1 LQTLESVVL
10 ASASPRRRELLGSL
24 GLSVEIVG
32 SSYEEAPLPGRTPLE
47 TALAHARGKL
57 RGAPHRSALTIAA
70 DTVVDLDGT
79 SLGKPR
85 DDAEARAMLAA
96 LAGREHQVHTAFAL
110 RDPAGE
116 IRHVEA
122 VSTTVRFLA
131 LDPETIAGYVASG
144 DSRDKAGAYG
154 IQGFAATLVE
164 RVDGDYFTVVGFPL
178 AAFARALPAL
188 GYRLAPGTAA
198 PELAGACR

>member
-1 LQTLESVVL
+1 MQTLESVVL

-24 GLSVEIVG
+24 GLTVEIVG
-32 SSYEEAPLPGRTPLE
+32 SSYEEASLPGRTPLE
-47 TALAHARGKL
+47 TAVAHARGKL
-57 RGAPHRSALTIAA
+57 AGAPPRAVLTIAA

-79 SLGKPR
+79 ALGKPR
-85 DDAEARAMLAA
+85 DDDEAHTMLTA
-96 LAGREHQVHTAFAL
+96 LSGRGHEVHTAFAL
-110 RDPAGE
+110 RDAAGA

-122 VSTTVRFLA
+122 VSTTVRFHP
-131 LDPETIAGYVASG
+131 LDPETIAAYVASG
-144 DSRDKAGAYG
+144 DPHDKAGAYG

-188 GYRLAPGTAA
+188 GYRLVPTGDRE
-198 PELAGACR
+198 PAGCR